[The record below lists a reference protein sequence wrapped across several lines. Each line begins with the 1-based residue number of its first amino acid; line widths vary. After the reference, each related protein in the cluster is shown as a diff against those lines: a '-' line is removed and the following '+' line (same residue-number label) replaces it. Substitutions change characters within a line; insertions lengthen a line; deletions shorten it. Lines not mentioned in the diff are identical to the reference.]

1 MVIKKSAG
9 LLVYKKAGKKLY
21 VFLAHPGGPFWAR
34 KDIGA
39 WSIPKGEFDDSEDA
53 LSAARREFAEEIG
66 QTVEGRFIA
75 LTPCRQPSRKIV
87 YAWAIEGD
95 VDETRVQSNHF
106 EMEWPPR
113 SGRTQSFPEV
123 DRGRWFAVDEARAHL
138 QPGQVPILEELM
150 RKIETNDA

>member
-21 VFLAHPGGPFWAR
+21 VFLAHPGGPFWAK

-39 WSIPKGEFDDSEDA
+39 WSIPKGEFDGSEDG
-53 LSAARREFAEEIG
+53 LSAARREFTEEIG

-75 LTPCRQPSRKIV
+75 LTPCRQPSRKVV
-87 YAWAIEGD
+87 YAWAIEGE
-95 VDETRVQSNHF
+95 VDAARVQSNSF

-113 SGRTQSFPEV
+113 SGRRQSFPEV
-123 DRGRWFAVDEARAHL
+123 DRGRWFAIDEAKTYL
-138 QPGQVPILEELM
+138 QPGQVPILEELI
-150 RKIETNDA
+150 RRIETSDV